1 MQISITVPGCVHRWI
16 AQERQEEEE
25 GTPHTVV
32 FEKEEGEEED
42 RGLRKATTTT
52 KTMQDNAGRDSVTDR
67 SVIGNRNQ
75 EVETTKQ
82 NKQQEQQI

>member
-52 KTMQDNAGRDSVTDR
+52 RTMQDNAGRDSVTDK
-67 SVIGNRNQ
+67 SEGKRNQ

>member
-16 AQERQEEEE
+16 PQERQEEEE

-42 RGLRKATTTT
+42 RGLRKATTATR
-52 KTMQDNAGRDSVTDR
+52 TMQDNAGRDSVTDKSEEKR
-67 SVIGNRNQ
+67 KQ

-82 NKQQEQQI
+82 NKQQKQQI